1 MKGESKM
8 KRTMIIIA
16 AMVLGMSA
24 AAQKQNPTYLAYI
37 EQWKE
42 TAVQNQADYGIPA
55 SIIMA
60 QALLESAAG
69 TSELAVNA
77 RNHFGIKCT
86 SEWFGGVYY
95 YDDDSKGECFRQY
108 ANAAE
113 SFKDHA
119 LFLQR
124 PRYAT
129 CFEIAIED
137 YEGWAYRLKACG
149 YATDKN
155 YAPKLIKII
164 EEYRLYE
171 LGKDESERGSTKD
184 ESTMYEGFT
193 KGRKDESEET
203 QAGAVAA
210 VSVVAAES
218 GKQIVESQKS
228 KVESKETQAKPVVV
242 HRTEPIA
249 VITRDPEPPYE
260 EPLSAKD
267 EKKLFLLQHPVK
279 KCNGVR
285 YVSAREGDSYANVAF
300 RLNVRERLLREWNDA
315 LGREMKIGDRIY
327 MGAKKKKVAPEKTLM
342 WVHPGESLWEVC
354 QREGIQMARVQQL
367 NGFAPEVRVFKTRQQ
382 ILLNKVKGEN

>member
-1 MKGESKM
+1 
-8 KRTMIIIA
+8 MIIIA

-69 TSELAVNA
+69 TSELALNA

-164 EEYRLYE
+164 EDYRLDT
-171 LGKDESERGSTKD
+171 LGVTDYGLRVTGDGTALNSGS
-184 ESTMYEGFT
+184 
-193 KGRKDESEET
+193 
-203 QAGAVAA
+203 AA
-210 VSVVAAES
+210 LNSD
-218 GKQIVESQKS
+218 QKS
-228 KVESKETQAKPVVV
+228 HSTAAKPVVV

-267 EKKLFLLQHPVK
+267 EKKLFLQQHPVK
-279 KCNGVR
+279 KCNGVK

-315 LGREMKIGDRIY
+315 LGREMKVGDRIY

-382 ILLNKVKGEN
+382 ILLNKVKDER